1 MSAADESK
9 GSTSTTTP
17 NGPSRRQKMVR
28 AAMLIIQVIAWLATI
43 ASALAVVSSR
53 LT

>member
-1 MSAADESK
+1 MSAPGEPN
-9 GSTSTTTP
+9 GSTNTTPP
-17 NGPSRRQKMVR
+17 NGPSRRQQVVQ

-43 ASALAVVSSR
+43 ASFAVMVSSR